1 MSIVKRRWVIA
12 MCAALLLFALM
23 LTGCSESSG
32 RNSYS
37 GGKTYSDYDR
47 YYSDTEIQNFI
58 NDYRDTLGW

>member
-1 MSIVKRRWVIA
+1 MSIMKRRSAIIV
-12 MCAALLLFALM
+12 CAALLLLALM

-32 RNSYS
+32 RSSYS
-37 GGKTYSDYDR
+37 GEKTYSDYDR